1 VLSPLR
7 LAAAA
12 MIGASLS
19 CCAAVIDRAA
29 TVAPNGSLLRPYD
42 NAWLFSAR
50 DPAGLVHPQGIW
62 SDHVQYVTIDGR
74 RLMERVQGM
83 TYVTGLS
90 LLSINVFDPASMR
103 PVSSVQHRPDGSSI
117 SRKFSGTHVETT
129 RVSRTGETPT
139 IDNIDLPAETYDFY
153 GGMWGLLLATMP
165 IAQGQSGS
173 FPSIDEDGDVP
184 RTATYQVLG
193 REWVSAGAHGK
204 IRAWRISA
212 DRPEKYRMTFWLTQA
227 PPYVIGLELVNA
239 GDPRVLRFDMI

>member
-1 VLSPLR
+1 MLSPLR